1 MKSFHT
7 VCLAIVAMFFAAPQ
21 LTAGSKKATPPPD
34 KAYAQRIWDGWA
46 TLNPDN
52 VASYYATGANTFFDI
67 APLKYNGWDEYDKG
81 AKALLANYRGAT
93 FTVNDDFA
101 VHRVGDLAWVTAT
114 VKFEMTEKSGKVDM
128 GNMRW
133 TAVFENRDGKWLTVH
148 EHVSVP
154 MQ

>member
-1 MKSFHT
+1 MKRFFSVVLLTSILLT
-7 VCLAIVAMFFAAPQ
+7 VAQPVAARADKAP
-21 LTAGSKKATPPPD
+21 APPD
-34 KAYAQRIWDGWA
+34 KAYVQKIWDGWA

-52 VASYYATGANTFFDI
+52 VAKYYAAGANTFFDI
-67 APLKYNGWDEYDKG
+67 APLKYTSWDEYDKE
-81 AKALLANYRGAT
+81 AKALLSNYKSAT

-101 VHRVGDLAWVTAT
+101 VHPHGDLAWVTAT
-114 VKFEMTEKSGKVDM
+114 VKFEMTQKNGKIDM